1 MAPKAADKAPAKKA
15 APAKSTDAAK
25 KKKKVAKVRARHGGS
40 STGD

>member
-25 KKKKVAKVRARHGGS
+25 KKKKVAKVRATGGVA
-40 STGD
+40 